1 MFCQDYFMI
10 PYCGKEGGTSLYRAG
25 LATFRGVWFIGW
37 GSNLVLPGVH
47 AVSNGGSD
55 LGVSFEKGLFY
66 GYMRRLSRFVL
77 GVRGEAHLCGERLF
91 SGFGVWVTAGVWPVK
106 IRRATYQCP
115 LAATRS

>member
-1 MFCQDYFMI
+1 MAQACIVPVWLLF
-10 PYCGKEGGTSLYRAG
+10 EGFG
-25 LATFRGVWFIGW
+25 LLVGEVT
-37 GSNLVLPGVH
+37 LVLPGVH

>member
-1 MFCQDYFMI
+1 MV
-10 PYCGKEGGTSLYRAG
+10 GEVT
-25 LATFRGVWFIGW
+25 
-37 GSNLVLPGVH
+37 LVLPGVH